1 MRRRA
6 KLGWI
11 ACEKCKTLGL
21 RGYRAVVVPA
31 AVALV
36 TAVAVAAAVAVAES
50 HAARVKYTGL
60 CCLLLFDPH
69 SDAGANM
76 DDVPKL
82 LGWIAL
88 VGCEASLP
96 IVRLRLWPGAQGC
109 GGQHGGC
116 RASPS
121 GSAPGADSGDAV
133 AGMV

>member
-1 MRRRA
+1 MRRRT

-11 ACEKCKTLGL
+11 ACEICKTLGL

-36 TAVAVAAAVAVAES
+36 MVVAVAAAVAES

-76 DDVPKL
+76 DDMPKL

-88 VGCEASLP
+88 VGCEVLLP
-96 IVRLRLWPGAQGC
+96 IVRLRLWSGA
-109 GGQHGGC
+109 
-116 RASPS
+116 
-121 GSAPGADSGDAV
+121 
-133 AGMV
+133 